1 MIRDFEISI
10 YIGITL
16 MLIFWIIAL
25 ILIKFRE
32 NVESKKLSRLIYIKS
47 LIFFFGAY
55 LLNYL
60 IFKFFLI
67 IDSFD

>member
-1 MIRDFEISI
+1 MTRDFEISI

-32 NVESKKLSRLIYIKS
+32 NVGSKKLSRLIYIKS

>member
-60 IFKFFLI
+60 IFKIFLI
-67 IDSFD
+67 VDSLD

>member
-1 MIRDFEISI
+1 MTRDFEISI